1 MLFIWEYPYI
11 LTIVSLL
18 LLLSSPQN
26 KQNSAYTMPIIF
38 REEISRKYLVVQL
51 ENVLTIQPF
60 LVLQFT
66 TGG

>member
-11 LTIVSLL
+11 LMIVSLL

-38 REEISRKYLVVQL
+38 REEISRKYLMVQL

>member
-38 REEISRKYLVVQL
+38 REEISRKYLMVQL

>member
-11 LTIVSLL
+11 LMIVSLL

-26 KQNSAYTMPIIF
+26 RTVHAMPIIF
-38 REEISRKYLVVQL
+38 REEISRKYLMVQL

>member
-11 LTIVSLL
+11 LMIVSLL

-26 KQNSAYTMPIIF
+26 RTVHTMPIIF
-38 REEISRKYLVVQL
+38 REEISRKYLMVQL

>member
-11 LTIVSLL
+11 LMIVSLL

-26 KQNSAYTMPIIF
+26 RTVHTMPIIF